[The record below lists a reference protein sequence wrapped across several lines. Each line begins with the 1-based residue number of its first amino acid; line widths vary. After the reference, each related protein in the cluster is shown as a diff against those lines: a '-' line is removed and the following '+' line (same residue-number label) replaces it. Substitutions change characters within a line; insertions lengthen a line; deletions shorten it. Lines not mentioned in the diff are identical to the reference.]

1 MEALRDYL
9 LSIVAVSLVGV
20 LAVTLLRQ
28 DTMRR
33 LARFVAGLLLLLT
46 VARPLLGLG
55 DLELEADS
63 FTGAGEFSAE
73 EAQARYREALE
84 RQVRGSAEQYIRDK
98 AEALGATVQVE
109 VRLSDGDPP
118 APWEVRIVGTLSAE
132 QTAAL
137 ADYITEAFGIPAARQ
152 EWKLYE

>member
-1 MEALRDYL
+1 MEALRNYL

-20 LAVTLLRQ
+20 LAVSLLRQ

-55 DLELEADS
+55 GMELEDF
-63 FTGAGEFSAE
+63 FTTEQGTFSAE
-73 EAQARYREALE
+73 EAQARYREALGKHI
-84 RQVRGSAEQYIRDK
+84 RSSAEQYIREK
-98 AEALGATVQVE
+98 AEALGAVVQVE
-109 VRLSDGDPP
+109 VSLSDTDPP
-118 APWEVRIVGTLSAE
+118 APCAVRIVGTLQAAQLEALSA
-132 QTAAL
+132 
-137 ADYITEAFGIPAARQ
+137 YITEAFAIPAESQ